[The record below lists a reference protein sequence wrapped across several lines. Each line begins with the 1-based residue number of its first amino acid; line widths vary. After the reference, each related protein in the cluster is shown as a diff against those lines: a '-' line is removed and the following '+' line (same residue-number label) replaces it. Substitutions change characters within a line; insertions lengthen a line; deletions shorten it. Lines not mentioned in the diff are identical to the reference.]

1 MTLNARPAIK
11 LLPLRMARQ
20 SGFTLVTAIFLITI
34 LFALSA
40 FMVSFRVYQDS
51 STSLDTLGTRAFAAA
66 RSGVEWG
73 AYNSLRNNTCAASTS
88 LALTGTLAGYTA
100 TVTCTRSAY
109 NEAGT
114 PVSVDIIVVNACNQ
128 PSGGNCPN
136 PAPGANYVERQIS
149 VSVGQ

>member
-1 MTLNARPAIK
+1 MTLGARPAII
-11 LLPLRMARQ
+11 LLPLRTRRQ
-20 SGFTLVTAIFLITI
+20 AGFTLVTAIFLITI

-40 FMVSFRVYQDS
+40 FMVSFRVYQES

-73 AYNSLRNNTCAASTS
+73 TYNSLRNNTCAASTS
-88 LALTGTLAGYTA
+88 LALAGTLAGYTA

-114 PVSVDIIVVNACNQ
+114 PVSVDTIVANACNQ
-128 PSGGNCPN
+128 PTGGNCPN
-136 PAPGANYVERQIS
+136 PAPGTNYAERQ
-149 VSVGQ
+149 VTATVAQ